1 MELTLDI
8 FKNDAFSVTSLQRVV
23 DKSPYAPQALGSMG
37 LFAPKP
43 IGTEEVLLYEKDG
56 GYALIPATERGSPWI
71 QQIRR
76 QGRLRALSTVAL
88 RKQDTLRA
96 GELMGVANMALP
108 ENIRLRNAQEI
119 TVERTEQLKTDLEAT
134 KELHRLGALQGKLL
148 DADGSTVLV
157 DFFAEYGIAE
167 PASVNFNF
175 AGIAANGLALYIQR
189 NIVDPILDTLKANG
203 RFMPGIKIGGLVGD
217 EFWYSL
223 ISHPDVQARWAAMEQ
238 TRQIALAINPLAN
251 LPTYDELEFGN
262 VRFMHYQGSSQGD
275 IDVGV
280 NDAHFFPIGAK
291 DVFNVYWSPGETLND
306 ITELGKPEYLYIQPD
321 VRTQMPSF
329 VDFFVAA
336 YPLYACIF
344 PAALLKGV
352 KTG

>member
-23 DKSPYAPQALGSMG
+23 DKSPYVPQALGMARM
-37 LFAPKP
+37 FDPKP
-43 IGTEEVLLYEKDG
+43 IEDEQVLLYEKDG
-56 GYALIPATERGSPWI
+56 GFALIPATERGSPWV

-76 QGRLRALSTVAL
+76 QGRLRALSTLAL

-96 GELMGVANMALP
+96 GELMGVASTALP
-108 ENIRLRNAQEI
+108 ETIRLRNAQQI

-134 KELHRLGALQGKLL
+134 KELHRLGALQGKVL

-157 DFFAEYGIAE
+157 DYFAEYGIST
-167 PASVNFNF
+167 PATINFNF
-175 AGIAANGLALYIQR
+175 AGIAEGALALYIQK
-189 NIVDPILDTLKANG
+189 NIADPIIDVLKANG
-203 RFMPGIKIGGLVGD
+203 RWTPNVRIGGLVGD

-223 ISHPDVQARWAAMEQ
+223 ITHVDVRKRWEAIEQARAV
-238 TRQIALAINPLAN
+238 ALAANPLLN
-251 LPTYDELEFGN
+251 LPTYDEIRIGN
-262 VRFMHYQGSSQGD
+262 VTFMHYQGSSGGE
-275 IDVGV
+275 IDVAV

-291 DVFNVYWSPGETLND
+291 DVFNVYWAPGETLLD
-306 ITELGKPEYLYIQPD
+306 ITQPGRPEYLYIQPD
-321 VRTQMPSF
+321 VRDQMPSF

-344 PAALLKGV
+344 PLALLKGT